1 MNKQILD
8 GQISAA
14 IAEAFNNHR
23 LNDLERELASI
34 DDVLQQKIESQDIN
48 FIEAMKRIND
58 IRRFVDSPE
67 NILGAPGTKHGE
79 IAEHVEVGIT
89 NARQAIKGLADRA
102 TFENVGRTAP
112 EDYIV
117 DGIKVQSKF
126 INGTNNSLKHVL
138 EHLDKYADSIG
149 FGRDGSIY
157 HIPHDQ
163 YKEIM
168 DILSDENSFRLGSK
182 STRAILE
189 KIAGIEQTTGKKFV
203 DVVKPADADYSDV
216 QLNKIQE
223 TIDKYKS
230 EIDKE
235 NRSIMKRMRQ
245 NAEKEAEQA
254 AAEHK
259 WSLGEAAK
267 AGAVGAA
274 VGGAVAFGTQV
285 FKKKKDGKRISDFS
299 ENDWKKIGLE
309 SGKGA
314 VKSGVTG
321 FGVSCLSNLTC
332 MSAPVAGG
340 YVSGAIGIASA
351 FSGYQKGEVTFSEFI
366 ENSEM
371 LCMDTAAVVAGSI
384 IGQLICPVPCVGMI
398 IGSVAANIVW
408 DNVKKYCNE
417 KEQILIDEYRERKQK
432 EIESLDAEYKS
443 FVESILTKY
452 NTLGGL
458 TAMAFNFD
466 LNYQLRFEY
475 SQKLAAANGVP
486 DEEILKTE
494 MDIDDFFLN

>member
-1 MNKQILD
+1 M
-8 GQISAA
+8 
-14 IAEAFNNHR
+14 
-23 LNDLERELASI
+23 
-34 DDVLQQKIESQDIN
+34 
-48 FIEAMKRIND
+48 
-58 IRRFVDSPE
+58 
-67 NILGAPGTKHGE
+67 
-79 IAEHVEVGIT
+79 
-89 NARQAIKGLADRA
+89 
-102 TFENVGRTAP
+102 
-112 EDYIV
+112 
-117 DGIKVQSKF
+117 
-126 INGTNNSLKHVL
+126 
-138 EHLDKYADSIG
+138 
-149 FGRDGSIY
+149 
-157 HIPHDQ
+157 
-163 YKEIM
+163 
-168 DILSDENSFRLGSK
+168 
-182 STRAILE
+182 
-189 KIAGIEQTTGKKFV
+189 
-203 DVVKPADADYSDV
+203 
-216 QLNKIQE
+216 
-223 TIDKYKS
+223 
-230 EIDKE
+230 
-235 NRSIMKRMRQ
+235 
-245 NAEKEAEQA
+245 
-254 AAEHK
+254 
-259 WSLGEAAK
+259 
-267 AGAVGAA
+267 
-274 VGGAVAFGTQV
+274 
-285 FKKKKDGKRISDFS
+285 
-299 ENDWKKIGLE
+299 
-309 SGKGA
+309 
-314 VKSGVTG
+314 TG
-321 FGVSCLSNLTC
+321 FSVSCLSNLTC